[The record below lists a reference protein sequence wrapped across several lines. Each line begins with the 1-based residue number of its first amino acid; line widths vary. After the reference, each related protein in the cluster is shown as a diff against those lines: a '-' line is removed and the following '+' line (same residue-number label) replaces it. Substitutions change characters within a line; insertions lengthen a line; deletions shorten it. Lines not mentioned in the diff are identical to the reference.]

1 MACENRNCG
10 NCDCGPE
17 DEATTKPML
26 KEFPIA
32 QKRDVVYVE
41 RKKAAETG
49 FWGFFWG
56 MLFGSFFLGC

>member
-1 MACENRNCG
+1 MSDKTENWEPG
-10 NCDCGPE
+10 VVQAQDDKPE
-17 DEATTKPML
+17 EADLPAPQIV
-26 KEFPIA
+26 ERI
-32 QKRDVVYVE
+32 VYVE